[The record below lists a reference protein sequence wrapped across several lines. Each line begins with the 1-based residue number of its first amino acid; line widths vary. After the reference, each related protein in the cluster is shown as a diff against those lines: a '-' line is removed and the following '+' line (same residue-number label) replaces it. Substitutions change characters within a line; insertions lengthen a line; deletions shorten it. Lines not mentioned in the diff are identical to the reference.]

1 MARKKDAA
9 KMKQLL
15 AEAEEHMKQ
24 GLAAQQQK
32 FNKELE
38 KQMDFAQNL
47 VSEKVEFVVAL
58 SYAGHVDISRA
69 LEFNSLN
76 WRNDAMSW

>member
-1 MARKKDAA
+1 MLKMARKKDAV
-9 KMKQLL
+9 KTKQLL

-24 GLAAQQQK
+24 QLAAQQQK

-47 VSEKVEFVVAL
+47 VIEKV
-58 SYAGHVDISRA
+58 
-69 LEFNSLN
+69 
-76 WRNDAMSW
+76 